1 MSKIIEKIVSQST
14 APSDKNVGWW
24 NGKELKFYT
33 NGKWKT
39 SGGSSNNKSLLD
51 VLTLV
56 DKPLSVFNIYPLN
69 EEHPIEDFGISED
82 LLTSIYCEKK
92 YCEYNYTDIYI
103 DTICNNQTGE
113 IYNRGG
119 YFVHHGSNTYD
130 LFIFMEDDEEVNYE
144 YKLQFDFF
152 NKTGTFVRIK

>member
-33 NGKWKT
+33 NGQWKT

-82 LLTSIYCEKK
+82 LLASIYCYDNYK
-92 YCEYNYTDIYI
+92 EYNDDSIDIN
-103 DTICNNQTGE
+103 TICDNKTGV

-119 YFVHHGSNTYD
+119 YLTKYD
-130 LFIFMEDDEEVNYE
+130 VGVYELIIYTEDDEFWYE
-144 YKLQFDFF
+144 YKLEFDFY
-152 NKTGTFVRIK
+152 NKKAKFIKKK